1 MLTDEQVAKIAS
13 AMENRCQWWSFDIV
27 EVLELMQ
34 CLLDDREELME
45 EVERLRMRSAEKKR
59 AADAE
64 QECDCEVCVNLRVLR
79 KRMAVTNDGRWP
91 WLRKY
96 LQDTPNAPEPFIRE
110 FSSMVDYIER
120 MERMLQRISEP
131 EGAYNRDPLTHAS
144 NVIEN
149 VRAIALEALK
159 EDQ

>member
-34 CLLDDREELME
+34 CLLDDREELMG
-45 EVERLRMRSAEKKR
+45 AEKKR

-159 EDQ
+159 EEQ